1 MSDIKDIEGIIKS
14 DQQRLEKLEVEYKE
28 KSEKVLKEANE
39 LIQNSSVLKRL
50 SDINEHINNKIN
62 ADTDWKNKPFV
73 GSWSY
78 SVWPDTFETFK
89 HLTDKDQERKKKGE
103 IARTTI
109 HATFDYVSRTES
121 SFWRRSK
128 FAYNVDISVSL
139 YDELSKDYWAF
150 NFGNRRGGLTEREFW
165 EEFKKEIAD
174 RWK

>member
-50 SDINEHINNKIN
+50 SDINEHINNKVSEN
-62 ADTDWKNKPFV
+62 DKPFV
-73 GSWSY
+73 GDWSDR
-78 SVWPDTFETFK
+78 VWPDTFETFK
-89 HLTDKDQERKKKGE
+89 GLKQSDKEAKKRGE
-103 IARTTI
+103 ISNTSI
-109 HATFDYVSRTES
+109 YATFEYVSRTER

-128 FAYNVDISVSL
+128 VAYKVDISVSL
-139 YDELSKDYWAF
+139 YDVELNHYWAF
-150 NFGNRRGGLTEREFW
+150 DFGNRQGGLNEREFW
-165 EEFKKEIAD
+165 NEFKKEIAD